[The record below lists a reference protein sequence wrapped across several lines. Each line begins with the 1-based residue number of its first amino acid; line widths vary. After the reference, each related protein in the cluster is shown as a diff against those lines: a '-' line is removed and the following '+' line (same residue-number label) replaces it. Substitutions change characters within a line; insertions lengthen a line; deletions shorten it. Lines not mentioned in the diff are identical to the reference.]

1 MMIIGLIIYIFFI
14 LYFVYNQIKNDK
26 LGYNKKMIFKI
37 NNINDLC
44 FRLRCEYDHIEYK
57 KNYEYGIKL
66 KKLLNDEINNWILY
80 DK

>member
-1 MMIIGLIIYIFFI
+1 MIILSLIIYIFFI
-14 LYFVYNQIKNDK
+14 LYFIYNNVYKDK

-44 FRLRCEYDHIEYK
+44 FKLRCEYNHIEYL

-66 KKLLNDEINNWILY
+66 KRILNDEINKWILY